1 MVAHRLLRNRQFLN
15 TQGQGVV
22 AASGGSHALMSN
34 VLEYFAMNGTAGA
47 TETGAV
53 AGTVMSVVNNVGSSA
68 TGGPS
73 SERVRDFERDSVQYL
88 TVAAPDNGLFD
99 IGNQNRMFSV
109 WCKPETDNLSM
120 GLVSR
125 YISGAATRQ
134 FLFYRL
140 SGNRAQA
147 IGVEA
152 DNSTTSCTPI
162 TTNITA
168 TQWQLVWYWYNAS
181 TQRIG
186 ACLNA
191 DADTEVAFPDAGLKA
206 DATDPFRIGW
216 QTGNNF
222 WDGLIGPITFWDKV
236 LNQTERTY
244 VYNSGLFRP
253 YPYLV

>member
-1 MVAHRLLRNRQFLN
+1 MA
-15 TQGQGVV
+15 
-22 AASGGSHALMSN
+22 N
-34 VLEYFAMNGTAGA
+34 VLEYFAMNGAAGA
-47 TETGAV
+47 AETGSV
-53 AGTVMSVVNNVGSSA
+53 ASTVMSVVNNVGTSA

-73 SERVRDFERDSVQYL
+73 GEQVRDFERDSVQYL
-88 TVAAPDNGLFD
+88 TVNAPDNSLFD
-99 IGNQNRMFSV
+99 IGNNNRCFSV
-109 WCKPETDNLSM
+109 WCKPETDNISM

-147 IGVEA
+147 LGVEA

-162 TTNITA
+162 ITNITA
-168 TQWQLVWYWYNAS
+168 AQWQLVWYWYNAS
-181 TQRIG
+181 TQKIG
-186 ACLNA
+186 ASLNG

-222 WDGLIGPITFWDKV
+222 WDGLIGPITFYSTVPD
-236 LNQTERTY
+236 QTTRTF

-253 YPYLV
+253 FPYMA